1 MKNLVLIGLR
11 GSGKSTVGRALA
23 KQLGRLFVD
32 IDEQIE
38 LEQHLTVAKL
48 FETEGEP
55 AFRVLES
62 NVIERFAA
70 GSGQVI
76 AVGGGGVLVAANR
89 DQLRA
94 AGTCVWLTASDAE
107 LHRRVASD
115 PRTASLRPALTDATA
130 LEEIGRLHQERAPL
144 YAEVAHHCVD
154 TTGRDVGQV
163 VEAVLAVLD

>member
-23 KQLGRLFVD
+23 ARLGRSFLD
-32 IDEQIE
+32 TDEQIE
-38 LEQHLTVAKL
+38 LEQRRTVAAI
-48 FETEGEP
+48 FETDGEP

-62 NVIERFAA
+62 NVIERITA

-76 AVGGGGVLVAANR
+76 AVGGGGVLAEANR
-89 DQLRA
+89 DRLRA

-107 LHRRVASD
+107 LRRRVASD
-115 PRTASLRPALTDATA
+115 PRSSSLRPALTGAA
-130 LEEIGRLHQERAPL
+130 GLEEIGRLHQERGPL

>member
-23 KQLGRLFVD
+23 AQLGRRFVD
-32 IDEQIE
+32 TDEQIE
-38 LEQHLTVAKL
+38 LEQHLTVAEIL
-48 FETEGEP
+48 AADGEP

-76 AVGGGGVLVAANR
+76 AVGGGGVLAAANR
-89 DQLRA
+89 DRLRA

-115 PRTASLRPALTDATA
+115 PRTASLRPALTDGSG
-130 LEEIGRLHQERAPL
+130 LEEIGRLHQARAPL